1 MKTCIKCGV
10 SKILDQF
17 GRHKQKTDG
26 LRAYCKS
33 CNNAEARAWSAANPE
48 KQAAQSR
55 RWAAKNTERSR
66 AIKAASYD
74 RHRDRYSVERSER
87 YRANPSVVI
96 AKVAEWTRDNPDKAN
111 ANKTRW
117 RVANPGKVRAAS
129 ARRNADRVRATPAW
143 LSAIQL
149 AQIEEF
155 YEIAAALNTQTG
167 VVHHVDHIHPL
178 RGKTF
183 NGLHV
188 PWNLQVLT
196 ADENRRKGA
205 QFIEVP

>member
-10 SKILDQF
+10 SKTLDQF

-26 LRAYCKS
+26 LRAYCKP
-33 CNNAEARAWSAANPE
+33 CNNAEARAWTAANPE
-48 KQAAQSR
+48 KSNAQAR
-55 RWAAKNTERSR
+55 RWAAENSERSR

-74 RHRDRYSVERSER
+74 RHRDRYSTERAVA
-87 YRANPSVVI
+87 YREDPVSRI
-96 AKVAEWTRDNPDKAN
+96 AKVTEWARNNHERAN

-117 RVANPGKVRAAS
+117 RLANPGKVRAAS
-129 ARRNADRVRATPAW
+129 ARRNADRVRATPSW

-155 YEIAAALNTQTG
+155 YEIAAARTIQLG
-167 VVHHVDHIHPL
+167 EIHHVDHIHPL
-178 RGKTF
+178 RGRTF

-188 PWNLQVLT
+188 AWNLQVLT
-196 ADENRRKGA
+196 AEENLRKGA
-205 QFIEVP
+205 QLKEVP